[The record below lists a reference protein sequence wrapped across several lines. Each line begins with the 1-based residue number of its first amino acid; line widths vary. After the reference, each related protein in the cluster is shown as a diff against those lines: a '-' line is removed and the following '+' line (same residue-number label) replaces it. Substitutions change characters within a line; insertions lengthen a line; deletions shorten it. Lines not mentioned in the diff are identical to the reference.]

1 MLYFFSMARFPPPV
15 PEYLNAFPIIN
26 CVFLSIMQCLHIY
39 WFILFFKM
47 LFHYRKTG
55 DAVDQQNLV
64 EDKKDVKTK
73 KVD

>member
-1 MLYFFSMARFPPPV
+1 
-15 PEYLNAFPIIN
+15 
-26 CVFLSIMQCLHIY
+26 MQCLHIY